1 MATQALAQT
10 KQGGGA
16 ISDATPLHARITPS
30 LRLIITLTVMICS
43 VMEVLDTSIV
53 NVALPDMMGNL
64 GATLDQIGWVSTGY
78 IVANVILLPLTGWLS
93 DYFGRKRYLFY
104 SVTLF
109 TVASFF
115 CGSSHGLME
124 LILWRVLQ
132 GAGGAA
138 FLSISQSTLMEIFP
152 PEKRTVAQAIFGVGV
167 IAAPTF
173 GPTVGGILTSRLSWP
188 WIFYINLPIGIICGA
203 LILLYL
209 PDSQVAGAKRS
220 ADLWGILFLA
230 IGLGSLQAVLERG
243 ESEDWFEAPYIVA
256 LSVLSVIGIGLFIW
270 WQKSARNQFP
280 AVNLDV
286 LKNRNLWAG
295 TVCAFA
301 LGFGLYGS
309 VFVFPQ
315 FMQNVQSHTAEQT
328 GVMLIPSG
336 IMAMLMMPIVG
347 RLGGKIDLRL
357 FIAVGMAVFA
367 SSGLAFALRL
377 TTTAS
382 DEMVLLPL
390 LLRGVGLGLQFV
402 PLSLVALGTLKPQ
415 EISSGA
421 GLYNLFRQLGGSFSI
436 AILATILDRRQHTH
450 ITHLYERMSLYNPVM
465 QDRLA
470 TLQHAMIE
478 KGLSANDA
486 KIAAMKTLVGSAVKQ
501 SYVLA
506 FNDVF
511 LIMAVVSIAGILLI
525 ALVEKA
531 KPRQAAGG
539 AH

>member
-16 ISDATPLHARITPS
+16 ILDATPLHARITPS

-124 LILWRVLQ
+124 LIIWRVLQ

-220 ADLWGILFLA
+220 ADLWGILLLA

-270 WQKSARNQFP
+270 WQKSSRNQFP

-336 IMAMLMMPIVG
+336 IMAMLMMPVVG

-357 FIAVGMAVFA
+357 FIAVGMVVFA
-367 SSGLAFALRL
+367 GSGLAFALRL

-390 LLRGVGLGLQFV
+390 MLRGVGLGLQFV

-450 ITHLYERMSLYNPVM
+450 LTHLYERMSLYNPVM

-470 TLQHAMIE
+470 TLQRAMIQ
-478 KGLSANDA
+478 KGLSASDA

-531 KPRQAAGG
+531 KPRQAGGG

>member
-511 LIMAVVSIAGILLI
+511 LIMAVVSVAGILLI

>member
-10 KQGGGA
+10 EKASGL
-16 ISDATPLHARITPS
+16 ISESAPLHSRITPS

-124 LILWRVLQ
+124 LIIWRVLQ

-220 ADLWGILFLA
+220 ADFWGILFLA

-243 ESEDWFEAPYIVA
+243 ESEDWFETPYIVA
-256 LSVLSVIGIGLFIW
+256 LSVLSVVGIGLFIW
-270 WQKSARNQFP
+270 WQKSSRNKFP

-286 LKNRNLWAG
+286 LKNRNLWA
-295 TVCAFA
+295 
-301 LGFGLYGS
+301 
-309 VFVFPQ
+309 P
-315 FMQNVQSHTAEQT
+315 
-328 GVMLIPSG
+328 
-336 IMAMLMMPIVG
+336 
-347 RLGGKIDLRL
+347 
-357 FIAVGMAVFA
+357 
-367 SSGLAFALRL
+367 
-377 TTTAS
+377 
-382 DEMVLLPL
+382 
-390 LLRGVGLGLQFV
+390 
-402 PLSLVALGTLKPQ
+402 
-415 EISSGA
+415 
-421 GLYNLFRQLGGSFSI
+421 GGSPKPDASREP
-436 AILATILDRRQHTH
+436 ASPQR
-450 ITHLYERMSLYNPVM
+450 
-465 QDRLA
+465 
-470 TLQHAMIE
+470 TLH
-478 KGLSANDA
+478 
-486 KIAAMKTLVGSAVKQ
+486 
-501 SYVLA
+501 
-506 FNDVF
+506 
-511 LIMAVVSIAGILLI
+511 
-525 ALVEKA
+525 
-531 KPRQAAGG
+531 
-539 AH
+539 